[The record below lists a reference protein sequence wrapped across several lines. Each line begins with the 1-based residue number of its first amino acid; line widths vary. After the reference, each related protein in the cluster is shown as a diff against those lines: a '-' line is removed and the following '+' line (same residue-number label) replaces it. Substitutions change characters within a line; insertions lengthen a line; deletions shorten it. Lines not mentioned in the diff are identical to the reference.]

1 MNIIGKLKYKIL
13 AAVFVVLFVAGG
25 ILSLRI
31 SFVAEHPL
39 IKTFLF
45 SKTDLKFK
53 SDKLHYYDNPS
64 ISLERVHVQAFY
76 LVPRKS
82 LNDFTLSWKED
93 FTGAL
98 EELKKFHESQ
108 FGNSSELTFS
118 LLDIPVVAPNEF
130 VDSLPTGLRRATLV
144 DLEPIDKFIEDNIT
158 KSSAPFYRKAFVDI
172 PNNAYAV
179 KVIFVEGVSAVGSEG
194 MLLLSRNYITDP
206 AIGYGT
212 SVLAHEFGH
221 TLGMPDLYD
230 YETYEDYS
238 DDLMGSGRY
247 RAINYVY
254 FSDDIKRRMGIK

>member
-1 MNIIGKLKYKIL
+1 MIMLSKWKYKAL
-13 AAVFVVLFVAGG
+13 AIFLVMLFIVGG
-25 ILSLRI
+25 FLSLRTSFI
-31 SFVAEHPL
+31 SEHPL
-39 IKTFLF
+39 VKALIPPKA
-45 SKTDLKFK
+45 DLEFQLP
-53 SDKLHYYDNPS
+53 KLHYYDNPNV
-64 ISLERVHVQAFY
+64 SLERVHIQAFY

-82 LNDFTLSWKED
+82 LNGYTLSWKED

-98 EELKKFHESQ
+98 EELKKFYESQ

-144 DLEPIDKFIEDNIT
+144 DLEPIDKFIADNIT

-230 YETYEDYS
+230 YETYEEYS

-247 RAINYVY
+247 RIINYVY
-254 FSDDIKRRMGIK
+254 FGDDIKIRMG